1 MNIHITLQFQKNKS
15 KFEPA
20 SHIGDE
26 FRDSLSNN
34 FPISNSSLERNDS
47 SIA

>member
-1 MNIHITLQFQKNKS
+1 MKIHITLQFQKNKS

-34 FPISNSSLERNDS
+34 FPLSNSLLEKNDN